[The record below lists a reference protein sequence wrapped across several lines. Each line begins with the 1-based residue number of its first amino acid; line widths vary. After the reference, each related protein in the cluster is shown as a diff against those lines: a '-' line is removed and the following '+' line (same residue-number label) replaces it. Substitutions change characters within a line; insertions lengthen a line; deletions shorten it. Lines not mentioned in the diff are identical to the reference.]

1 MRRRKPAPA
10 RKLKRAARKRSAAR
24 KKSAHPKRV
33 PRRKQSARGKRPIR
47 SHGSVSG
54 AGEITLPIRP
64 GFGPGSGGQSGDT
77 EGLPSSASADSESV
91 EELAEEGQSF
101 EAEIIDAVEGAR
113 DPDEGEIETREV
125 PENDVPEEY
134 GNK

>member
-1 MRRRKPAPA
+1 MPKRKAGRT
-10 RKLKRAARKRSAAR
+10 RKSKRATRKKGAAR
-24 KKSAHPKRV
+24 KKSARLRRV
-33 PRRKQSARGKRPIR
+33 TRRKRSARKRTVRPR
-47 SHGSVSG
+47 GRVSG

-64 GFGPGSGGQSGDT
+64 GFGPGSGGQSGDI
-77 EGLPSSASADSESV
+77 EGLPSSATANSESV
-91 EELAEEGQSF
+91 EELAEEGQNF